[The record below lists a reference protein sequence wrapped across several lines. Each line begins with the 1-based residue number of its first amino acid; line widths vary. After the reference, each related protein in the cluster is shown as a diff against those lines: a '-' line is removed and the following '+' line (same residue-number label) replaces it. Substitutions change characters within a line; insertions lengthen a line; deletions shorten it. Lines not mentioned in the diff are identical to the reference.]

1 MILPT
6 RSPNQKSELENKLD
20 AMKERL
26 KELTPQEFAEY
37 QQAEL
42 SKVKAGLVQNRLLRL
57 ASERSDI
64 KALSEIQEKESAL
77 IDSELTRR

>member
-1 MILPT
+1 MSLPMRAT
-6 RSPNQKSELENKLD
+6 NQKSELENKLD
-20 AMKERL
+20 AMKDRL

-57 ASERSDI
+57 ASERSDA
-64 KALSEIQEKESAL
+64 KALTEIQAKESDLSA
-77 IDSELTRR
+77 IELTRR